1 MLEAILEIPIEKVT
15 VKNPELVPDLY
26 DIKAGIL
33 DIKVQIN
40 SNIICDIEMQ
50 VQNQK
55 NMDSRSTFYMSR
67 ILSDEMKK
75 KEDYQKIKDT
85 IVINLMNFEFY
96 KRNSYHN
103 IAHMKFEETKENEYV
118 ELGYKKEDEIASKD
132 LEMHFIE
139 IPKFEKKNPEAKTK
153 LEQWLWLIAGRE
165 DKLEM
170 AKKENKEIKKAID
183 IIDQMSMDEK
193 EWELYNSRQMA
204 IMDYNTGMLNARDEG
219 EAIGLSKGKKEEQ
232 LRIAKNFLKLGIDV
246 EDIKKATG
254 LTRRRNRKNPK
265 RNKA

>member
-1 MLEAILEIPIEKVT
+1 
-15 VKNPELVPDLY
+15 
-26 DIKAGIL
+26 
-33 DIKVQIN
+33 
-40 SNIICDIEMQ
+40 MQ

-67 ILSDEMKK
+67 ILSDEIKK
-75 KEDYQKIKDT
+75 KQGYQEVKDT

-103 IAHMKFEETKENEYV
+103 IAHMKFEKTKENEYV
-118 ELGYKKEDEIASKD
+118 EMGYKREDEIASKD
-132 LEMHFIE
+132 LEMHFLE
-139 IPKFEKKNPEAKTK
+139 IPKFVKKNPEAKTK

-170 AKKENKEIKKAID
+170 AKKENKKIEKAIE
-183 IIDQMSMDEK
+183 IIKQMSMDEK

-204 IMDYNTGMLNARDEG
+204 ILDYNTGMKNARDEG
-219 EAIGLSKGKKEEQ
+219 EAIGLSKGEKIGISKGKKEEQ
-232 LRIAKNFLKLGIDV
+232 LRIAKNFLKLGIDI

-254 LTRRRNRKNPK
+254 LTRRRIRKNK
-265 RNKA
+265 NTQNISITQNTKNIKS

>member
-1 MLEAILEIPIEKVT
+1 
-15 VKNPELVPDLY
+15 
-26 DIKAGIL
+26 
-33 DIKVQIN
+33 
-40 SNIICDIEMQ
+40 MQ

-67 ILSDEMKK
+67 ILSDEIKK
-75 KEDYQKIKDT
+75 KQGYQEVKDT

-103 IAHMKFEETKENEYV
+103 IAHMKFEKTKENEYV
-118 ELGYKKEDEIASKD
+118 EMGYKREDEIASKD
-132 LEMHFIE
+132 LEMHFLE
-139 IPKFEKKNPEAKTK
+139 IPKFVKKNPEAKTK

-170 AKKENKEIKKAID
+170 AKKENKKIEKAIE
-183 IIDQMSMDEK
+183 IIKQMSMDEK

-204 IMDYNTGMLNARDEG
+204 ILDYNTGMKNARDEG
-219 EAIGLSKGKKEEQ
+219 ETIGLSKGKAIGLSKGKAIGQKEEQ
-232 LRIAKNFLKLGIDV
+232 LRIAKNFLKLGIDI

-254 LTRRRNRKNPK
+254 LTRRRIRKNK
-265 RNKA
+265 THKTSQ